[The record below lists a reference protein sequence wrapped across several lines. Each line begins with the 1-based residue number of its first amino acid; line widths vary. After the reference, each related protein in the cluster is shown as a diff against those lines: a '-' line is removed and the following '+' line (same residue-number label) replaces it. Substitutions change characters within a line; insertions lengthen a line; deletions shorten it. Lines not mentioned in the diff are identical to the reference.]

1 MVKRLRKIGNSTGLI
16 IDKPLLDLLG
26 LRADSR
32 VEISLEA
39 GALVLKPIRA
49 RRPQKA

>member
-32 VEISLEA
+32 VEIGLEA
-39 GALVLKPIRA
+39 GALVVKPIRPH
-49 RRPQKA
+49 RRRKA